1 MVEKFWFGKA
11 RDFLKVA
18 KESKERYPWLSCF
31 ASQQSVEF
39 TIKGILMKYKGSY
52 HFTNDLSELLEALS
66 EELPITV
73 PEEVMKEC
81 DFLTSHYAQARY
93 SMMSSYNARK
103 AENCIGSAEK
113 VLNWLSGAFEEVK
126 EVLKD

>member
-1 MVEKFWFGKA
+1 LVEKFWFGKA

-18 KESKERYPWLSCF
+18 KESKEKYPWLSCF

-52 HFTNDLSELLEALS
+52 PFTHDLSELLEALS
-66 EELPITV
+66 EELSVAV
-73 PEEVMKEC
+73 PEEIMKEC

-93 SMMSSYNARK
+93 SMISSYNARK

-113 VLNWLSGAFEEVK
+113 VLSWLSKAFEEVK
-126 EVLKD
+126 EVLRD

>member
-1 MVEKFWFGKA
+1 VEKFWFGKA

-18 KESKERYPWLSCF
+18 KESREKYPWLSCF

-39 TIKGILMKYKGSY
+39 TIKGILMKYKGFY
-52 HFTNDLSELLEALS
+52 PFTHDLSELLEALS
-66 EELPITV
+66 EELSVTV

-93 SMMSSYNARK
+93 SVVSSYNVRK

>member
-1 MVEKFWFGKA
+1 MEKFWFGKA

-73 PEEVMKEC
+73 PEEIMKEC

-113 VLNWLSGAFEEVK
+113 VLNWLSGPSRR
-126 EVLKD
+126 LRRS

>member
-52 HFTNDLSELLEALS
+52 PFTHDLSELLEALS
-66 EELPITV
+66 EELSVAV
-73 PEEVMKEC
+73 PEEIMKEC

-103 AENCIGSAEK
+103 AENCIASAEK